1 MIPIHD
7 FKRDS
12 KEVTPFRFIPLNQ
25 RSDYDFTKAH
35 RHNYY
40 EIFLFSKGGG
50 YHEIDFIA
58 HDIKDASIHFVA
70 PGQVHKV
77 RRAPDSFGA
86 ILLFSN
92 DFYHFGA
99 KANLPLHE
107 YPFLNTHSTGS
118 PIIELNES
126 QFSELLTLSRTMG
139 SEKEANNMV
148 AQEVIRT
155 YLHIFLLKCMQYQS
169 HQNPQLQSN
178 EHALFHDFKTLLEN
192 SYFKEHSSAFY
203 ARQLLVSNKKLN
215 DICKMFSGTTLNHLI
230 KNRLLL
236 EAKRRL
242 LHSNN
247 SVKEIGYQLGFED
260 PAYFNRFI
268 RKNLGNSAASYR
280 KHSTHE
286 HTEVVS

>member
-7 FKRDS
+7 FKKES
-12 KEVTPFRFIPLNQ
+12 KDVMPFRFIPLNQ

-50 YHEIDFIA
+50 YHEIDFNA
-58 HDIKDASIHFVA
+58 HDITDTSIHFVS

-92 DFYHFGA
+92 DFYHFGT
-99 KANLPLHE
+99 KADLPLHD
-107 YPFLNTHSTGS
+107 YPFLNTHSQGS
-118 PIIELNES
+118 PIVQLEHDQFNELFNIT
-126 QFSELLTLSRTMG
+126 QTMG
-139 SEKEANNMV
+139 NEKPTHDFSG
-148 AQEVIRT
+148 QEIIRT
-155 YLHIFLLKCMQYQS
+155 YLHIFLLKCLQYQS
-169 HQNPQLQSN
+169 HQKPYQQS
-178 EHALFHDFKTLLEN
+178 EGHALFHRFKTLLEER
-192 SYFKEHSSAFY
+192 YTKEHLASHY
-203 ARQLLVSNKKLN
+203 ADELFVSTKKLN
-215 DICKMFSGTTLNHLI
+215 EICKTYAGTTLNSLI
-230 KNRLLL
+230 KSRLIL

-260 PAYFNRFI
+260 PAYFNRFF
-268 RKNLGNSAASYR
+268 RKYVEMSAVTFKKRFLKEALL
-280 KHSTHE
+280 
-286 HTEVVS
+286 